1 MPEDKPKPT
10 MLTGRFEEALVY
22 ATQLHAGQNRK
33 RSYVPYVAHLLAV
46 TALVLEDGGD
56 EDQAIAALLH
66 DAVED
71 QGGLATLEEIRKRFG
86 EYVAAIVVGC
96 TDAFSIPKPP
106 WRQRKEKYIASL
118 RHADPAVRRVS
129 LADKVHNARSTLRDL
144 TREGETVWARFNG
157 GKEGTLWY
165 YHELIDA
172 FEGFGSTYLLEV
184 FKRTVSE
191 IERLSSEK

>member
-1 MPEDKPKPT
+1 MPEEKPKPT
-10 MLTGRFEEALVY
+10 RLTGRFEEALVY

-33 RSYVPYVAHLLAV
+33 RSYVPYIAHLLAV

-86 EYVAAIVVGC
+86 EQVAAIVAGC
-96 TDAFSIPKPP
+96 TDAFSTPKPP
-106 WRQRKEKYIASL
+106 WRQRKESYIASL

-144 TREGETVWARFNG
+144 TREGDAVWARFNG

-165 YHELIDA
+165 YRELIAA
-172 FEGFGSTYLLEV
+172 FGDFGSTYLLEV
-184 FKRTVSE
+184 FKRTVAE
-191 IERLSSEK
+191 IERLSTQE